1 MTAPPSRT
9 DRLEQAVRLLAEEAR
24 ERLARHPGGHLA
36 GDAGER
42 LELAVAV
49 PAAVRGVRFA
59 ELAGE
64 VDAALDAALGALV
77 AHRAAFRPGAVFCLR
92 CGTAECVHAAPGG
105 PREVFA
111 GYGKTGLPR
120 FLDLAQLLLERGDP
134 RVDRLYDEPPALLAH
149 TLRGRDLAADLLPA
163 YRDSAAG
170 HRLHGQVAA
179 GWWRVPG
186 DNGRREPLALTFVV
200 ASTRPAGG
208 RRRFGLNVLGRA
220 PGGGPLA
227 DLVDPLGELP
237 WAAAVRWAQ
246 GEIEA
251 IERAEAEEA
260 AAGNGATTPGAAARR
275 AGDAAGPDAEAGRT
289 NGGGGQPGGG
299 KRPGG
304 GGRAAREA
312 RRRAARTRDDRLLA
326 VLNGLARRLEKD
338 RRAAERKTKHARERH
353 ARGDRPT
360 DMALAD
366 LARAGVEEVLVDR
379 RQDTLVVLGDR
390 GRTHVFSP
398 AGKHVTSIRYP
409 PEAVARR
416 RQRDL
421 WRPAAPEEVAALRE
435 RVAAGVGRTGG
446 EAAG

>member
-1 MTAPPSRT
+1 MPNAPGRT
-9 DRLEQAVRLLAEEAR
+9 DRLEQALRLLAEEAR

-36 GDAGER
+36 GDADER

-92 CGTAECVHAAPGG
+92 CGTADCAHAAAGG

-120 FLDLAQLLLERGDP
+120 FLDLAQLLLERNDP

-149 TLRGRDLAADLLPA
+149 TIRGRDLGAELLPA
-163 YRDSAAG
+163 YRASAAG

-186 DNGRREPLALTFVV
+186 ENGHREPLALTFVV
-200 ASTRPAGG
+200 ASTRAAGG

-227 DLVDPLGELP
+227 DLLDPLGELP

-251 IERAEAEEA
+251 IERAEAEA
-260 AAGNGATTPGAAARR
+260 AAGGGA
-275 AGDAAGPDAEAGRT
+275 
-289 NGGGGQPGGG
+289 NGGQPGGG
-299 KRPGG
+299 E
-304 GGRAAREA
+304 GGRREA
-312 RRRAARTRDDRLLA
+312 RRRAAR
-326 VLNGLARRLEKD
+326 AR
-338 RRAAERKTKHARERH
+338 
-353 ARGDRPT
+353 
-360 DMALAD
+360 
-366 LARAGVEEVLVDR
+366 
-379 RQDTLVVLGDR
+379 
-390 GRTHVFSP
+390 
-398 AGKHVTSIRYP
+398 
-409 PEAVARR
+409 
-416 RQRDL
+416 
-421 WRPAAPEEVAALRE
+421 
-435 RVAAGVGRTGG
+435 
-446 EAAG
+446 

>member
-1 MTAPPSRT
+1 MSNSPGRT
-9 DRLEQAVRLLAEEAR
+9 DRLEQALRLLAEEAR
-24 ERLARHPGGHLA
+24 ERLARHPGAHLA
-36 GDAGER
+36 GDADER

-64 VDAALDAALGALV
+64 VDAALDAALAALV

-92 CGTAECVHAAPGG
+92 CGTAECAHAVPGG

-111 GYGKTGLPR
+111 GYGRTGLPR

-149 TLRGRDLAADLLPA
+149 TIRGRDLGAELLPA
-163 YRDSAAG
+163 YRASSAG

-186 DNGRREPLALTFVV
+186 ESGRREPLALTFVV

-220 PGGGPLA
+220 PAGGPLS
-227 DLVDPLGELP
+227 DLLDPLGELP

-251 IERAEAEEA
+251 IERAEADEA
-260 AAGNGATTPGAAARR
+260 AGGAGTDGGKSEGGR
-275 AGDAAGPDAEAGRT
+275 A
-289 NGGGGQPGGG
+289 GGG
-299 KRPGG
+299 KS
-304 GGRAAREA
+304 AREA
-312 RRRAARTRDDRLLA
+312 RRRAARARDERLLG

-338 RRAAERKTKHARERH
+338 RRASERKTKHAREHH

-398 AGKHVTSIRYP
+398 AGKHVTSIRYQP
-409 PEAVARR
+409 DAIARR

-435 RVAAGVGRTGG
+435 RVAAGGDAAGG
-446 EAAG
+446 EAARSRP